1 MVGWRRAV
9 LLMQVNTQSSGASC
23 PGLGVPAVVLVV
35 ASLFLALVSLAL
47 LALPFGTVGSLCRL
61 CTLLLEALLLLLR
74 NILPR
79 PGLWLLLLLD
89 VLRRPSIPLLLEIL
103 LRPDRSLLL

>member
-9 LLMQVNTQSSGASC
+9 LLMQVNTQRSGASC
-23 PGLGVPAVVLVV
+23 PGLGVPTAVLVV

-74 NILPR
+74 NVLPR
-79 PGLWLLLLLD
+79 PGLLLLLD
-89 VLRRPSIPLLLEIL
+89 VLRRPGIPLLLLEIL